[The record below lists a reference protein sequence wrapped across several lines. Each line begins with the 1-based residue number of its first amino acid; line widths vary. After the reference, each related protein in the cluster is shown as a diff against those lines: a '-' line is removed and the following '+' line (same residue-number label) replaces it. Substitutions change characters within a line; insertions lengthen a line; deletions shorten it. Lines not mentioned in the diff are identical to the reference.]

1 MRSSKSITA
10 LGLMLALVSGASIA
24 APNHTPADAGVINKE
39 RILYWLI
46 KRGEV
51 SADASD
57 SVKQAAVEAYIARAS
72 LAQPKEPRMVVEAEH
87 DRLQK
92 VKSTAMMRA
101 PAQRVLADADVTKT
115 VKVLTVLID
124 FPDLKYNN
132 NGFTASDT
140 DMYYSSYPASH
151 YKNLLFSTTGF
162 NGPQGQTL
170 DSAYQYYQAVSG
182 KTFSFTGDVKG
193 WYTASQNADYYG
205 ANNAGR
211 GSDAN
216 VTELVKEA
224 VSQAVANMSEAELAT
239 YDIEDPY
246 DLNDNGNLNEP
257 DGIIDH
263 VMIFHSSIGEETGGG
278 KLGDNAIWSH
288 RYYVDQ
294 STQGYSLPGSTKKL
308 FGYTIQP
315 IDAATG
321 VCTHEFGHDL
331 GLPDEYDTTE
341 NDNQDGSPVGYWSL
355 MSSGSW
361 TGALAGTKPSGF
373 SPYARSYLQKKYKGK
388 WLNEREISLDSIPRS
403 GMEVTL
409 NQASNQDVV
418 NQISIPLPA
427 AQIAFKAPYQGSYQ
441 YYSGQGNML
450 SNSMS
455 FTANLPSTSE
465 KFTLA
470 MQASWEIEADYDYMQ
485 VKVNGVA
492 IAGNY
497 TKPVNAIN
505 SARHIITGKSSSIS
519 TAVDSDAWVGLEYDL
534 SAYAGK
540 AVTIELNYV
549 TDEGVSE
556 SGITIDNISIKQGVT
571 ELYADNAEVAG
582 QATLA
587 GYNRITDTRPG
598 PASRYL
604 IQLRS
609 HNGVDA
615 GLKSKG
621 FDPGVLLWL
630 EDFSYYDNNVSDH
643 PGRSLIGV
651 IDADQNMIGTNST
664 DVQIR
669 DAAFSTVRQTA
680 YLGDTKLEPVS
691 LFDDSFDYSAPLQPQ
706 SGMVL
711 QKLGLTMQV
720 VSQASDNST
729 AVIRLANANAD
740 PALAPLTAA
749 ITLNQSGL
757 TATVAAVVD
766 GGEGAYTYAWDF
778 GVAGATST
786 SASATYTYANA
797 GTYTLTLTV
806 TDAKGTIATATKTL
820 VVSLPLTAGF
830 SVSANQLTVN
840 FSNTSAGGVGSLSYT
855 WNFGDGTSSTSASPT
870 HTYTRAGTYTVTLT
884 VKDTQNATA
893 SSSSSVTVTAPTTP
907 VETPSSGGGG
917 SLSWLSLVLLGG
929 FAWRRQRQ

>member
-1 MRSSKSITA
+1 MRSSRSITA
-10 LGLMLALVSGASIA
+10 LGLMLALLSGASIA

-57 SVKQAAVEAYIARAS
+57 SVKQAAVEAYIARAN
-72 LAQPKEPRMVVEAEH
+72 LAQPKEPRMVIEAEQ

-92 VKSTAMMRA
+92 AKSTAMMRA

-132 NGFTASDT
+132 NGLTASDT

-182 KTFSFTGDVKG
+182 KTFFFTGDVKG

-239 YDIEDPY
+239 YDVEDPY
-246 DLNDNGNLNEP
+246 DFNDNGNLNEP

-294 STQGYSLPGSTKKL
+294 STQGYSLPGSSKKL

-373 SPYARSYLQKKYKGK
+373 SPYARSYLQTKYKGK

-409 NQASNQDVV
+409 NQASNQDLV

-427 AQIAFKAPYQGSYQ
+427 APIAFKTPYQGSYQ

-455 FTANLPSTSE
+455 LTANLPATSE
-465 KFTLA
+465 KLTLA

-485 VKVNGVA
+485 VRVDGVA

-497 TKPVNAIN
+497 TKSVNAIN
-505 SARHIITGKSSSIS
+505 RARHIITGNSSSIS
-519 TAVDSDAWVGLEYDL
+519 TAVGSDAWVGLEYDL

-540 AVTIELNYV
+540 AVTIEFTYV
-549 TDEGVSE
+549 TDEATTE
-556 SGITIDNISIKQGVT
+556 SGITIDNISIKQGAT
-571 ELYADNAEVAG
+571 ELYADNAEIAG
-582 QATLA
+582 KATLA
-587 GYNRITDTRPG
+587 GYNRITDTRLG

-630 EDFSYYDNNVSDH
+630 EDFSYQDNNVSDH
-643 PGRSLIGV
+643 PGHGLIGV
-651 IDADQNMIGTNST
+651 IDADQNMIGNNST

-680 YLGDTKLEPVS
+680 YSGDNNLEPVS

-740 PALAPLTAA
+740 PALT
-749 ITLNQSGL
+749 
-757 TATVAAVVD
+757 
-766 GGEGAYTYAWDF
+766 
-778 GVAGATST
+778 
-786 SASATYTYANA
+786 
-797 GTYTLTLTV
+797 
-806 TDAKGTIATATKTL
+806 
-820 VVSLPLTAGF
+820 PLTAGF
-830 SVSANQLTVN
+830 SVIANQLTVN
-840 FSNTSAGGVGSLSYT
+840 FSNTSVGGVGSLSYT

-907 VETPSSGGGG
+907 AETSSGGGG
-917 SLSWLSLVLLGG
+917 GSLGWLSLMLLGG